1 MLKMRLQGTKKDI
14 RWFLKKIERDKRWRI
29 ANVSDFLADSKLNGK
44 CPAMCSKGLEL
55 ISAISKSPLF
65 ISLKLL

>member
-44 CPAMCSKGLEL
+44 YKRLY
-55 ISAISKSPLF
+55 IVSAD
-65 ISLKLL
+65 

>member
-1 MLKMRLQGTKKDI
+1 MPKMRLQGTKKDI

-44 CPAMCSKGLEL
+44 YKRLYIDVYKESK
-55 ISAISKSPLF
+55 
-65 ISLKLL
+65 

>member
-1 MLKMRLQGTKKDI
+1 MPFSFIKKEVKMLKMRLQGTKKDI

-44 CPAMCSKGLEL
+44 YKRLYIDVYKESK
-55 ISAISKSPLF
+55 
-65 ISLKLL
+65 

>member
-1 MLKMRLQGTKKDI
+1 MPFSFIKKEVKLLKMRLQGTKKDI

-44 CPAMCSKGLEL
+44 YKRLYIDVYKESK
-55 ISAISKSPLF
+55 
-65 ISLKLL
+65 